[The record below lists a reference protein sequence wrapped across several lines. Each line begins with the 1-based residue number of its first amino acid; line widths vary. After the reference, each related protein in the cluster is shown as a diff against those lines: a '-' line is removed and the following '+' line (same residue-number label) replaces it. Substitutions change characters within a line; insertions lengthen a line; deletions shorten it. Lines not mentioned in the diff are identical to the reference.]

1 MIRIQEIKLTL
12 DETLDDLPKKIIK
25 KLRISKEDLISWRVV
40 KESLDARKIA
50 DIHFTYC
57 IDCKVKQE
65 EQVLRHN
72 PKITRVKE
80 YHYTYPEPGKKQLIH
95 RPVVV
100 GFGPAG
106 MFAALILAQMGY
118 CPLVIER
125 GECVEQRVKS
135 VEEFWQSGKLN
146 PCSNVQFGEGG
157 AGTFSDGKLTAR
169 SKDLR
174 VHKVL
179 EELVHFGAP
188 KDILYMAH
196 PHIGTDLLRDI
207 VKQLREE
214 IISLG
219 GEVRFQSQLTDLKIK
234 DGKLCGIV
242 VNGNEEIK
250 TDQVILAIGHSA
262 RDTYRFLYEK
272 GIAMEAKAFA
282 IGARIEHPQ
291 SLINKAQF
299 KQFANHPRLSAA
311 EYRLTHSARNGRGVY
326 TFCMCPG
333 GTVVPSSSIEGGVV
347 VNGMSEHA
355 RDKENANSA
364 LLVQV
369 RPEDFGEHPMD
380 GIAYQEELERKAF
393 QLGGGNYKAPAQLVK
408 DFLNHQ
414 PSIAMGKVKP
424 SYALGVTPCDLHEIL
439 PKYITSAM
447 EEAIIALDHKLKGFA
462 YDDAVLTGVETR
474 SSSPIRIN
482 RTKDNLQSIN
492 LEGLYPCGEGAGFAG
507 GIVSAAID
515 GIRCAEQIIQE
526 FSFEKISK
534 L

>member
-57 IDCKVKQE
+57 IDCKVKHE

-72 PKITRVKE
+72 PKLTRVKE
-80 YHYTYPEPGKKQLIH
+80 YHYTYPEPGKKQLAH

-242 VNGNEEIK
+242 V
-250 TDQVILAIGHSA
+250 
-262 RDTYRFLYEK
+262 
-272 GIAMEAKAFA
+272 
-282 IGARIEHPQ
+282 
-291 SLINKAQF
+291 INKAQF

-380 GIAYQEELERKAF
+380 GIVYQEELERKAF

-414 PSIAMGKVKP
+414 ASIAMGKVKP
-424 SYALGVTPCDLHEIL
+424 S
-439 PKYITSAM
+439 
-447 EEAIIALDHKLKGFA
+447 
-462 YDDAVLTGVETR
+462 R
-474 SSSPIRIN
+474 SYS
-482 RTKDNLQSIN
+482 L
-492 LEGLYPCGEGAGFAG
+492 
-507 GIVSAAID
+507 
-515 GIRCAEQIIQE
+515 
-526 FSFEKISK
+526 
-534 L
+534 

>member
-25 KLRISKEDLISWRVV
+25 KLRISKEDLLSWRIV

-65 EQVLRHN
+65 EKVLHHN
-72 PKITRVKE
+72 PKVTRVKE
-80 YHYTYPEPGKKQLIH
+80 YHYVYPKTGKQSLKH
-95 RPVVV
+95 RPIIA

-125 GECVEQRVKS
+125 GENVEKRIKS
-135 VEEFWQSGKLN
+135 VEEFWKNGKLDPN
-146 PCSNVQFGEGG
+146 SNVQFGEGG

-219 GEVRFQSQLTDLKIK
+219 GEVRFQSKLTDLKIK

-242 VNGNEEIK
+242 VNDTEEIAA
-250 TDQVILAIGHSA
+250 DQLILAIGHSA

-272 GIAMEAKAFA
+272 GVAMEAKAFA
-282 IGARIEHPQ
+282 VGARIEHPQ

-299 KQFANHPRLSAA
+299 KQFADHPRLAAA

-333 GTVVPSSSIEGGVV
+333 GSVVPSSSMEGGVV

-380 GIAYQEELERKAF
+380 GIAYQEKLERKAF
-393 QLGGGNYKAPAQLVK
+393 VCGGGDYKAPAQLVR
-408 DFLNHQ
+408 DFLQHTKSNA
-414 PSIAMGKVKP
+414 IGKVKP
-424 SYALGVTPCDLHEIL
+424 SYALGVTPCDLHDIL
-439 PKYITSAM
+439 PEYITSAM
-447 EEAIIALDHKLKGFA
+447 EEAIVALDHKLKGFA

-474 SSSPIRIN
+474 SSSPVRLN
-482 RTKDNLQSIN
+482 RTKDDLQSIN
-492 LEGLYPCGEGAGFAG
+492 VQGLYPCGEGAGFAG

-515 GIRCAEQIIQE
+515 GIRCAEQIIQAFCPTE
-526 FSFEKISK
+526 IQK
-534 L
+534 